1 MILVTGANGL
11 VGSYLCRYLLM
22 QGEQVR
28 GLKRPESDMKLIADV
43 KNKIE
48 WVEGDILDILSL
60 EDAMQ
65 GIDKVYHCAAYIS
78 YSKKDAEILM
88 QVNVQGTANV
98 VNAVIENKI
107 QKLIYISS
115 IAALG
120 RTGKDNETINETTP
134 WDRKTM
140 TSDYSLSKF
149 LAEREVWRGIAEG
162 LNAVILNPSII
173 VGSGNWNSGSCRLFS
188 TVYNGFKFYTEGITG
203 YVDVRDV
210 VKIAFRLMQNEI
222 KGERFI
228 VCSENLSYQDFLTTI
243 GKELNVK
250 GPTIKAGKFLSG
262 IAWRAELLKSVFTG
276 KAPQVTKQTSRIANK
291 KVFFDHKKIADLLQ
305 YEFIPVKKS
314 IADTAASFKKEV
326 ETKQFY
332 PVSLSE

>member
-22 QGEQVR
+22 QGQQVR
-28 GLKRPESDMKLIADV
+28 GLKRTGSDLRLIADI
-43 KNKIE
+43 KDKIE
-48 WVEGDILDILSL
+48 WVEGDILDVMSI
-60 EDAMQ
+60 EDAMT
-65 GIDKVYHCAAYIS
+65 GIEQVYHCAAYIS
-78 YSKKDAEILM
+78 YSKKDEHILM
-88 QVNVQGTANV
+88 NVNVQGTANV
-98 VNAVIENKI
+98 VNAAIEKKI

-120 RTGKDNETINETTP
+120 RTGKDNEIINEITP

-162 LNAVILNPSII
+162 LNAAILNPSII
-173 VGSGNWNSGSCRLFS
+173 VGAGNWNSGSCRLFS
-188 TVYNGFKFYTEGITG
+188 TVYNGFKFYTEGVTG

-210 VKIAFRLMQNEI
+210 VKIAFQLMQNEV

-228 VCSENLSYQDFLTTI
+228 ICSENLSYQEFLTGI

-262 IAWRAELLKSVFTG
+262 LAWRAELLKSLFTG
-276 KAPQVTKQTSRIANK
+276 KAPQVTRQTSRIANK
-291 KVFFDHKKIADLLQ
+291 KVFFDHNKIVALLN

-332 PVSLSE
+332 PVSF